1 MAEKF
6 IHAVYDD
13 DDKLIDAVKDL
24 KKNKITIEEVFTP
37 FPVHGLDHLLDL
49 KPTRL
54 AIAAFI
60 YGCTGLTFGLLM
72 INYIMI
78 VDWPQNIG
86 GKPSF
91 SIIENLPAF
100 VPVIFELTVFF
111 AAHLM
116 VITFYLRS
124 RLWPFKDAE
133 NPIPET
139 TDDKFLIQIPVYSNE
154 SKIKAII
161 KKTDVYDI
169 SVIQGDSN
177 EEIQEEKNNV
187 QSNVQLLESDLT
199 IGFVFHSRKYSD
211 GSSNLRIQFTKG
223 RGLQY
228 AKNSGLRIF
237 RKYWI
242 SKKNEVSN
250 KHPESERINNLLSNL
265 NDRISLTKKMFVEGN
280 VSYEE
285 AYKEILIND

>member
-161 KKTDVYDI
+161 KKTDFYDI
-169 SVIQGDSN
+169 SVIEGDSN
-177 EEIQEEKNNV
+177 DEIQEEKNNV
-187 QSNVQLLESDLT
+187 QSNIQLLESDLT

-223 RGLQY
+223 RGSQY

-242 SKKNEVSN
+242 SKKNEVSKN
-250 KHPESERINNLLSNL
+250 HPESEKTNNLLSNL
-265 NDRISLTKKMFVEGN
+265 KDRISLTKKMFVEGN
-280 VSYEE
+280 VSYED